1 MFEFKRLKVLC
12 LNNVESMFCPS
23 VGGGGV
29 GEVGGEVLRGWGASL
44 SQLTL
49 ERPMFK

>member
-23 VGGGGV
+23 VGGGGG
-29 GEVGGEVLRGWGASL
+29 GEVGGGGTQGMGCKPVTINA
-44 SQLTL
+44 
-49 ERPMFK
+49 